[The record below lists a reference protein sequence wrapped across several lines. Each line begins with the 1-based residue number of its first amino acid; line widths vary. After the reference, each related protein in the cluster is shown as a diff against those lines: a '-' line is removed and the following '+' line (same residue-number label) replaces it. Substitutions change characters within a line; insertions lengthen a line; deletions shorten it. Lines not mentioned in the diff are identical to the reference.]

1 MKSAVYS
8 KRMTHIRKVEKI
20 EGKGE
25 RKKEWKEK
33 KGRRPQDEYILFK
46 SLGSSKINAF
56 IKDELN

>member
-1 MKSAVYS
+1 
-8 KRMTHIRKVEKI
+8 MTHIRKVEKI

-46 SLGSSKINAF
+46 SLGSSKMNAF